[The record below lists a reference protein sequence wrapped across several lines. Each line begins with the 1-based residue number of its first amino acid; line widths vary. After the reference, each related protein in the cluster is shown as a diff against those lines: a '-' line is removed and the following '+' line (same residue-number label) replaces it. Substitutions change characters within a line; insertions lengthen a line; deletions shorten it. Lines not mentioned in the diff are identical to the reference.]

1 MYKIIVLL
9 NNHVSIE
16 QIYIFRRHQD
26 NENQLKKMNGL
37 YINAGHG
44 AKGLVN
50 APLCAEIIASLING
64 DPLPVSKSL
73 AGALNPNRFLL
84 REMGLKK
91 LATSLIEP
99 S

>member
-1 MYKIIVLL
+1 M
-9 NNHVSIE
+9 
-16 QIYIFRRHQD
+16 D
-26 NENQLKKMNGL
+26 GL

-50 APLCAEIIASLING
+50 APICAEIVASLING

>member
-1 MYKIIVLL
+1 
-9 NNHVSIE
+9 
-16 QIYIFRRHQD
+16 
-26 NENQLKKMNGL
+26 
-37 YINAGHG
+37 
-44 AKGLVN
+44 
-50 APLCAEIIASLING
+50 
-64 DPLPVSKSL
+64 VSKSL